1 MSYLDNWS
9 NAVLDASA
17 KIRNN
22 WLLDRY
28 PLIFRGYSVKLIGA
42 NNDAILNKADN
53 DNEFIY
59 PKV

>member
-1 MSYLDNWS
+1 MKYLDDWS

-22 WLLDRY
+22 RLLDRY
-28 PLIFRGYSVKLIGA
+28 SLMFREYSVKLIGA